1 MSIRLPDQ
9 QAVPVLSF
17 INDIRINDLFDN
29 VDGFGFIG
37 PMLFILGDM
46 EPFWEGNASRLI
58 AICFASVNDLHGQ
71 KSPVNVTANVNIMFR
86 LSVKL
91 VMGTLFSPRLAI
103 VIFAIL
109 PFGRKMKK

>member
-1 MSIRLPDQ
+1 MSIRLLDQ
-9 QAVPVLSF
+9 QAVPVHSF
-17 INDIRINDLFDN
+17 INDIRINDLFDK

-46 EPFWEGNASRLI
+46 EPFWKDNASRLP
-58 AICFASVNDLHGQ
+58 AICFTSVNDLHGQ
-71 KSPVNVTANVNIMFR
+71 KSPVNVTANVNMFR

-109 PFGRKMKK
+109 PLGRKMKK